1 MKSLFLLATFW
12 LFSFS
17 GFSQNFNTVLHISK
31 PSGVPLAP
39 KQPASKQDSVILPEA
54 INKNV
59 DTISHLSERNIHLLA
74 NMPLRDIS
82 KLTSGFGNRTHPVT
96 GERNKF
102 HSGIDIS
109 ARADT
114 VFSILPGI
122 IEESGYNPILGNYVR
137 IKHGEVTSIYGHL
150 LTRFVLKDES
160 ITAGSP
166 IGITGQTGRVTG
178 EHLHFTIKY
187 RNGYLNPLTFLAKLV
202 TVQARNQFIAANSKS
217 ITTTH
222 EKAK

>member
-1 MKSLFLLATFW
+1 MKFLFMLASFW

-17 GFSQNFNTVLHISK
+17 GYSQNFNTVLHISK
-31 PSGVPLAP
+31 PSSVRLAP
-39 KQPASKQDSVILPEA
+39 KQSAIKQDSVIQP
-54 INKNV
+54 INNTKV
-59 DTISHLSERNIHLLA
+59 DTISHLSERNIHVLA
-74 NMPLRDIS
+74 SMPLRDIS

-109 ARADT
+109 AKSDT
-114 VFSILPGI
+114 VFSILPGF
-122 IEESGYNPILGNYVR
+122 IEESGYNQTLGNYVR
-137 IKHGEVTSIYGHL
+137 IKHGDVTSIYGHL
-150 LTRFVLKDES
+150 LTRFVLNDES
-160 ITAGSP
+160 VTAGSA

-217 ITTTH
+217 ITY

>member
-1 MKSLFLLATFW
+1 MKFLFLLASFW

-17 GFSQNFNTVLHISK
+17 GFSQNFNTVVHISK
-31 PSGVPLAP
+31 PAGVRLVT
-39 KQPASKQDSVILPEA
+39 KQVAIMQDSVMQPVSN
-54 INKNV
+54 NKKI
-59 DTISHLSERNIHLLA
+59 DTIARLSERNIHLLA

-122 IEESGYNPILGNYVR
+122 IEESGYNSVLGNYVR

-150 LTRFVLKDES
+150 LTRFVLREES
-160 ITAGSP
+160 VTAGFP
-166 IGITGQTGRVTG
+166 IGITGKTGRVTG

-187 RNGYLNPLTFLAKLV
+187 RNEYLNPLTFLAKLV
-202 TVQARNQFIAANSKS
+202 NVQARNQFIASNSKS
-217 ITTTH
+217 KTTTY
-222 EKAK
+222 EKAE

>member
-1 MKSLFLLATFW
+1 MKFLFMLASFW

-17 GFSQNFNTVLHISK
+17 GYSQNFNTVLHISK
-31 PSGVPLAP
+31 PSGVRLAP
-39 KQPASKQDSVILPEA
+39 KQSAIKQDSVIQPI
-54 INKNV
+54 INNIRV
-59 DTISHLSERNIHLLA
+59 DTISQLSERDIHLLA
-74 NMPLRDIS
+74 SMPLRDIS

-109 ARADT
+109 AKSDT

-122 IEESGYNPILGNYVR
+122 IEESGYNQILGNYVR
-137 IKHGEVTSIYGHL
+137 IKHGDVTSIYGHL
-150 LTRFVLKDES
+150 LTRFVLNDES
-160 ITAGSP
+160 VTAGSA

-217 ITTTH
+217 ITY

>member
-1 MKSLFLLATFW
+1 MKFLFMLASLW

-17 GFSQNFNTVLHISK
+17 GYSQNFNTVVHISK
-31 PSGVPLAP
+31 PSGVRLAP
-39 KQPASKQDSVILPEA
+39 KQSAIKQDSVLQP
-54 INKNV
+54 INNTKV

-74 NMPLRDIS
+74 SMPLRDIS

-109 ARADT
+109 AKSDT
-114 VFSILPGI
+114 VFSILPGF
-122 IEESGYNPILGNYVR
+122 IEESGYNQTLGNYVR
-137 IKHGEVTSIYGHL
+137 IKHGDVTSIYGHL
-150 LTRFVLKDES
+150 LTRFVLNHES
-160 ITAGSP
+160 VTAGSA

-217 ITTTH
+217 ITY

>member
-1 MKSLFLLATFW
+1 MLASFW
-12 LFSFS
+12 LFSFL
-17 GFSQNFNTVLHISK
+17 GYSQNFNTVLHISK
-31 PSGVPLAP
+31 PPGVRLAP
-39 KQPASKQDSVILPEA
+39 KQSAIKQDSVIQP
-54 INKNV
+54 INNTKV

-74 NMPLRDIS
+74 SMPLRDIS

-109 ARADT
+109 AKSDT
-114 VFSILPGI
+114 VFSILPGF
-122 IEESGYNPILGNYVR
+122 IEESGYNQTLGNYVR
-137 IKHGEVTSIYGHL
+137 IKHGDVTSIYGHL
-150 LTRFVLKDES
+150 LTRFVLNDES
-160 ITAGSP
+160 VTAGSV

-217 ITTTH
+217 ITY

>member
-1 MKSLFLLATFW
+1 MKSLFLLASFW

-17 GFSQNFNTVLHISK
+17 GFSQTFNTVLHISK
-31 PSGVPLAP
+31 PSGVPLVP
-39 KQPASKQDSVILPEA
+39 KQSASKH
-54 INKNV
+54 KNL

-74 NMPLRDIS
+74 NLPLRDIS

-109 ARADT
+109 ALADT
-114 VFSILPGI
+114 VFSILPGS

-150 LTRFVLKDES
+150 LTRFVLKGES
-160 ITAGSP
+160 VTAGSP

-202 TVQARNQFIAANSKS
+202 AVQARNQFIAANSKS
-217 ITTTH
+217 ITTTY

>member
-1 MKSLFLLATFW
+1 MKFLFMLASLW

-17 GFSQNFNTVLHISK
+17 GYSQNFNTVLHISK
-31 PSGVPLAP
+31 PSGVRLAP
-39 KQPASKQDSVILPEA
+39 KQSAIKQDSVIQP
-54 INKNV
+54 INNTKV

-74 NMPLRDIS
+74 SMPLRDIS

-109 ARADT
+109 AKSDT
-114 VFSILPGI
+114 VFSILPGF
-122 IEESGYNPILGNYVR
+122 IEESGYNQTLGNYVR
-137 IKHGEVTSIYGHL
+137 IKHGDVTSIYGHL
-150 LTRFVLKDES
+150 LTRFVLNDES
-160 ITAGSP
+160 VTAGSA
-166 IGITGQTGRVTG
+166 IGITGQTGIVTG

-217 ITTTH
+217 ITY

>member
-1 MKSLFLLATFW
+1 MLASFW

-17 GFSQNFNTVLHISK
+17 GYSQNFNTVLHISK
-31 PSGVPLAP
+31 PSGVRLAP
-39 KQPASKQDSVILPEA
+39 KQSAIKQDSVIQP
-54 INKNV
+54 INNTKV

-74 NMPLRDIS
+74 SMPLRDIS
-82 KLTSGFGNRTHPVT
+82 KLTSGFGKRTHPVT

-109 ARADT
+109 AKSDT
-114 VFSILPGI
+114 VFSILPGF
-122 IEESGYNPILGNYVR
+122 IEESGYNQTLGNYVR
-137 IKHGEVTSIYGHL
+137 IKHGDVTSIYGHL
-150 LTRFVLKDES
+150 LTRFVLNDES
-160 ITAGSP
+160 VTAGSA

-217 ITTTH
+217 ITY